1 MEKFQ
6 ETFNKWCDVN
16 CQLAKDCKAYIK
28 DTLNKL
34 PNKEVVFDDETFITI
49 NYYGNYPQYDS
60 NCFSRV
66 ECVYVKNDHIY
77 VGTEDCSG
85 YNIENLNAEE
95 TYLVAENTQAYI
107 ERNIDLED

>member
-34 PNKEVVFDDETFITI
+34 PNKEVIFDDKEVITI
-49 NYYGNYPQYDS
+49 NYYGNHPEYDS

-66 ECVYVKNDHIY
+66 ECVYVKNSNIY
-77 VGTEDCSG
+77 VDTEDCSG

-95 TYLVAENTQAYI
+95 TYLVAETMLK
-107 ERNIDLED
+107 NIGKEYDFE

>member
-6 ETFNKWCDVN
+6 ETFNKWRDVN

-34 PNKEVVFDDETFITI
+34 PNKEVIFDGEEVITI
-49 NYYGNYPQYDS
+49 NYHGSHPEYDS

-66 ECVYVKNDHIY
+66 ECVYVKNGNIY
-77 VGTEDCSG
+77 VDTEDCSG

-95 TYLVAENTQAYI
+95 TYWVAETMLKII
-107 ERNIDLED
+107 EKEYDFE

>member
-6 ETFNKWCDVN
+6 ETFNKWRDVN

-34 PNKEVVFDDETFITI
+34 PNKEVIFDDEEVITI
-49 NYYGNYPQYDS
+49 NYYGKHPEYDS

-95 TYLVAENTQAYI
+95 TYWVAETMLKII
-107 ERNIDLED
+107 EKEYDFE

>member
-34 PNKEVVFDDETFITI
+34 PNKEVILDDEEVITI
-49 NYYGNYPQYDS
+49 NYYGNHPDDCDHYPPAGRHRRES
-60 NCFSRV
+60 F
-66 ECVYVKNDHIY
+66 
-77 VGTEDCSG
+77 
-85 YNIENLNAEE
+85 ENLYEAGACGAFAKRRTLHE
-95 TYLVAENTQAYI
+95 QH
-107 ERNIDLED
+107 